1 MGQNWESRKGWK
13 SRKDR
18 KDRKNAE
25 NRNQEYK
32 FMKGEY
38 RSSKRLKS
46 GSKGNGRSAALILFS
61 IVILLMSWEGQKVDT
76 AAAEGLIPQE
86 SIRLRILAN
95 SDGVGDQAIKRKVR
109 DAVVGQMNGWVS
121 ELEDPQSLEM
131 AREII
136 QSRLGEIGA
145 QVKQTLS
152 ENGKDYSYQVELG
165 NVPFPTKMYGGEV
178 YPAGN
183 YEALRITLGEGKGKN
198 WWCVLFP
205 PLCFVDAGSGDA
217 LAKKGK
223 AEESKKE
230 TADSSK
236 GEKSPKVQ
244 KASASVSASDSD
256 SVSASDEP
264 QQANR
269 GETKVRFFL
278 WDMLVKLWNGIVGWF

>member
-1 MGQNWESRKGWK
+1 MGQSRESRKGWK
-13 SRKDR
+13 NQNNQ
-18 KDRKNAE
+18 KNAE

-32 FMKGEY
+32 YMT
-38 RSSKRLKS
+38 SKYKCRTS
-46 GSKGNGRSAALILFS
+46 NFALILFS

-109 DAVVGQMNGWVS
+109 DAVVGQMNAWVS
-121 ELEDPQSLEM
+121 ELDDPQSLEM
-131 AREII
+131 AREVV
-136 QSRLGEIGA
+136 QSHLGEIGA
-145 QVKQTLS
+145 QVERTLS

-165 NVPFPTKMYGGEV
+165 NVPFPTKMYGGAV

-223 AEESKKE
+223 AEEAKKE
-230 TADSSK
+230 TKDPSK
-236 GEKSPKVQ
+236 GKKSPRVQ
-244 KASASVSASDSD
+244 KASASVSAS
-256 SVSASDEP
+256 APDEP
-264 QQANR
+264 QQADP